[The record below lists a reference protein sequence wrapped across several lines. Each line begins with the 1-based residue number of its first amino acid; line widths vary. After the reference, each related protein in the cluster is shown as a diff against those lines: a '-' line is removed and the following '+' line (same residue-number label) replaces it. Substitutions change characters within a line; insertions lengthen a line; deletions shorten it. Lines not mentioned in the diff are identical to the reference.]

1 MSGPAER
8 KAQGPISILF
18 GGTRCGM
25 VELNG
30 TEGLV
35 EDDPIDVSEGSK
47 RYGV

>member
-8 KAQGPISILF
+8 GPDFNSVCP
-18 GGTRCGM
+18 GGTRSGM

-35 EDDPIDVSEGSK
+35 EDDPIDGSQESK
-47 RYGV
+47 QYDL